1 MLNVRVCGSNMRQ
14 KIEGI
19 LPFNDLW
26 YLDCLMQNIIPIICF
41 YNKAEDF
48 FKNDKTIYEVKGEAL
63 SNVNIDLLS
72 RKYLSLYLERL
83 GLTYVEISRIEDP
96 IPFLLSEIAR
106 RVPTICSIDCF
117 YEQQRID
124 TYKKVHCAHTVLVY
138 GCDLK
143 RKMFTI
149 LEHDY
154 INSLCFREKEIS
166 FQELVLCMEGYA
178 KYRPN
183 DSMIQIHL
191 GQKTKYDILSKEE
204 RLENDKNLFWR
215 IVKEAIYNLDYG
227 NCKKLIEILS
237 TYVKC
242 KKIKLLRSNLN
253 RGENR
258 AVRNAGILMALIAK
272 YQQTQK
278 IKIETREYC
287 KELID
292 EILGIEGNET
302 A

>member
-1 MLNVRVCGSNMRQ
+1 MA
-14 KIEGI
+14 
-19 LPFNDLW
+19 
-26 YLDCLMQNIIPIICF
+26 Y
-41 YNKAEDF
+41 
-48 FKNDKTIYEVKGEAL
+48 
-63 SNVNIDLLS
+63 
-72 RKYLSLYLERL
+72 RK
-83 GLTYVEISRIEDP
+83 
-96 IPFLLSEIAR
+96 
-106 RVPTICSIDCF
+106 
-117 YEQQRID
+117 
-124 TYKKVHCAHTVLVY
+124 
-138 GCDLK
+138 
-143 RKMFTI
+143 
-149 LEHDY
+149 
-154 INSLCFREKEIS
+154 
-166 FQELVLCMEGYA
+166 
-178 KYRPN
+178 
-183 DSMIQIHL
+183 
-191 GQKTKYDILSKEE
+191 
-204 RLENDKNLFWR
+204 
-215 IVKEAIYNLDYG
+215 AIYNLDYG